1 MEVVPLKYIQ
11 YWDPSD
17 ENKIYHEYPL
27 EESNTRGRESSG
39 GGGIIVMNQMR
50 SNKALI

>member
-11 YWDPSD
+11 YWAPSD

-39 GGGIIVMNQMR
+39 GGGI
-50 SNKALI
+50 L